1 MEKLEEKIY
10 TAIGTA
16 SMCWSEVPKGVFDE
30 ALANKIAKE
39 LINDIHGQY
48 DPLKAVTQQIKNDPE
63 LFYAWQSNI
72 AMQFK
77 DLVKY
82 NSFIDGQPITALDPA
97 LVHNLANQA
106 AINFLNLL
114 CNNEPEKIVDLPHIS
129 GE

>member
-1 MEKLEEKIY
+1 MEKLKEKVY

-16 SMCWSEVPKGVFDE
+16 SMCWSETPKGIFDE
-30 ALANKIAKE
+30 ALANKVAEK
-39 LINDIHGQY
+39 LMDDIHENY
-48 DPLKAVTQQIKNDPE
+48 NPVKAVTDQIKNDPD
-63 LFYAWQSNI
+63 LFFAWQSNI

-82 NSFIDGQPITALDPA
+82 NSFIDGQPVTALDPA
-97 LVHNLANQA
+97 LVNNLANQA

-114 CNNEPEKIVDLPHIS
+114 CDIKPENLVDIPHIS